1 MSLLDLAYLCGL
13 ALFSPYLLYKAVTRP
28 RHLAGLRA
36 RLGQRDGEFLR
47 TGAGPCIWVHGVSV
61 GEVAASEPL
70 VRALERA
77 LPDHEIV
84 VTTSTQ
90 TGQAVARRKF
100 PEKRVGYFPIDFS
113 WTVKRTFE
121 AVRPSL
127 IVLVELELWPNFLSE
142 AKAQKVPVVVV
153 NGRISEKSFRG
164 YRVGRRFLP
173 LNDVAHYCV
182 QTEQYAKRFRKLGVS
197 EDKITVTGSMKYDN
211 VVTSHGDAIS
221 ARSSMGLGENDLVW
235 IAGST
240 HSPEERILIDVFARL
255 QKTQPDLRLVLA
267 PRHNERTAEVK
278 KAVEGA
284 GMKAVLRSEQQKN
297 AGNDGVLIVDT
308 LGELSRLYA
317 GADLVFVGGSLI
329 PHGGQNMLE
338 PAALGKPVIFGPHVT
353 NFQESAE
360 RLLEAQGAIQVQ
372 DEKDLEARLR
382 ELLADRSAARALGL
396 RGLQAIEA
404 AKGATDKTVAVL
416 RPLLAQNSQKLPE
429 SQGGSRGEQTKNP
442 VPFSPRFI

>member
-70 VRALERA
+70 VKALERA

-100 PEKRVGYFPIDFS
+100 PQKKVGYFPIDFS

-164 YRVGRRFLP
+164 YRLGRRFLGF
-173 LNDVAHYCV
+173 NDVAHYCV
-182 QTEQYAKRFRKLGVS
+182 QTEQYAKRFLKLGVP

-211 VVTSHGDAIS
+211 VVIAAGDAAA
-221 ARSSMGLGENDLVW
+221 ARASMGLSEKDVVW
-235 IAGST
+235 VAGST
-240 HSPEERILIDVFARL
+240 HSPEEKTLIDVFARL
-255 QKTQPDLRLVLA
+255 KKERPELRLVLA
-267 PRHNERTAEVK
+267 PRHNERAPEVK
-278 KAVEGA
+278 KAVEAA
-284 GMKAVLRSEQQKN
+284 GMKPVLRSEQN
-297 AGNDGVLIVDT
+297 ASPSRDGVLNDGV
-308 LGELSRLYA
+308 
-317 GADLVFVGGSLI
+317 
-329 PHGGQNMLE
+329 
-338 PAALGKPVIFGPHVT
+338 
-353 NFQESAE
+353 
-360 RLLEAQGAIQVQ
+360 
-372 DEKDLEARLR
+372 
-382 ELLADRSAARALGL
+382 
-396 RGLQAIEA
+396 
-404 AKGATDKTVAVL
+404 
-416 RPLLAQNSQKLPE
+416 
-429 SQGGSRGEQTKNP
+429 
-442 VPFSPRFI
+442 